1 MKFSARFKSK
11 RNRKH
16 DAYADPALVFSS
28 DSISATAASS
38 DVAKQNAN
46 LPTKR
51 SLFLNGVQT
60 QADIKEKG
68 VFELPELPNNSTT
81 SISSDERRTN
91 KHNTHKRR
99 NSVKISVTQGDEHNT
114 STRAS
119 ASTSTRTGNLGPQG
133 NFTNGVPNVQNRLYH
148 RPNATD
154 GPNPNIQNQLYP
166 LPNNST
172 SSDERRNDKH
182 RSRRQKRANTIVRA
196 EDVDI
201 AGSNLTNDAS
211 LNMKKKFYKF
221 TSDSIT
227 TVSSYDTGI
236 EAQLVNR
243 QKFIDQRD
251 DETRDDVNSNR
262 NRNSN
267 KNSSSSNNANV
278 VKNERK
284 SNSVINEMKNTMANN
299 FPRTG
304 MTADLDALFDNDSD
318 NDTPNSRHSSF
329 HIDTDSA
336 SSSRKGGGKDKGE
349 GKLSISTNHSTVTDT
364 DGIEYTE
371 TSTDRDSDIS
381 TGSESDADYSTT
393 DEISTGTDATSIG
406 NEYENENEDSK
417 LHSWL
422 DSNRYTDEA
431 ELVGTLENE
440 FVGAASDTVL
450 AFSQIY
456 YAFAIDEQSL
466 VSVAEEI
473 NDAMGDLYLSKTKNM
488 ATTYTSKRT
497 KRR

>member
-1 MKFSARFKSK
+1 M
-11 RNRKH
+11 
-16 DAYADPALVFSS
+16 
-28 DSISATAASS
+28 
-38 DVAKQNAN
+38 
-46 LPTKR
+46 
-51 SLFLNGVQT
+51 
-60 QADIKEKG
+60 
-68 VFELPELPNNSTT
+68 
-81 SISSDERRTN
+81 
-91 KHNTHKRR
+91 
-99 NSVKISVTQGDEHNT
+99 KISVTQRDEHNT

-119 ASTSTRTGNLGPQG
+119 ASASASTSIRTGNLGPQG
-133 NFTNGVPNVQNRLYH
+133 NFTNGVPNVQNRLYQ

-154 GPNPNIQNQLYP
+154 GPNPNIQNQLYQ

-182 RSRRQKRANTIVRA
+182 RNRRQKRANTIVQA

-221 TSDSIT
+221 TSDSLT

-251 DETRDDVNSNR
+251 DETRDDVNSNSNS

-267 KNSSSSNNANV
+267 SNSNKSNNSSNNANV
-278 VKNERK
+278 VKNKAK
-284 SNSVINEMKNTMANN
+284 SNSVINEMKNIMPNN

-318 NDTPNSRHSSF
+318 NDTPNSSHHSSF

-336 SSSRKGGGKDKGE
+336 SSSRKSGGR
-349 GKLSISTNHSTVTDT
+349 LSIPTNHSTVTDT
-364 DGIEYTE
+364 DGSEYKKR
-371 TSTDRDSDIS
+371 SADRDSDIDA
-381 TGSESDADYSTT
+381 GSESDADYSTT

-406 NEYENENEDSK
+406 SEYENENEDSK

-450 AFSQIY
+450 AFSQVY
-456 YAFAIDEQSL
+456 YAFAIDEASL

-497 KRR
+497 KGR